1 MQVICVTAPVQTGG
15 SFCDRVPAEGYHWLI
30 CVLNEGEGLRHRP
43 AGSQSPA
50 SPMTTAGTASQR
62 VEATPP
68 GPQGSP
74 ARFPP
79 SILC

>member
-1 MQVICVTAPVQTGG
+1 L
-15 SFCDRVPAEGYHWLI
+15 CDTVPAEGHQWLI
-30 CVLNEGEGLRHRP
+30 CVLNEGEGLRQRS

-62 VEATPP
+62 VETTPP